1 MTWTART
8 PAPRTGDGGGLSRA
22 VRTLAIQD
30 SHNSEE
36 DDMSDG
42 PWKIFTIYVRG
53 DRVLDLFWTPSHRG
67 PQPVSEDWR
76 RPRRYTG
83 ESTRVIGLISNN
95 DPIDG
100 WDLQIGELRTY
111 PRELA
116 DELIRNNWAT
126 LAPELLANE
135 R

>member
-1 MTWTART
+1 
-8 PAPRTGDGGGLSRA
+8 
-22 VRTLAIQD
+22 
-30 SHNSEE
+30 
-36 DDMSDG
+36 MSDG
-42 PWKIFTIYVRG
+42 PWSNWVVSLRG
-53 DRVLDLFWTPSHRG
+53 FVVVASTRTCSHRG
-67 PQPVSEDWR
+67 PEPASESWR

-83 ESTRVIGLISNN
+83 ESTRVIGLVSNN